1 MTDNDLQGI
10 PRPSQL
16 WKQLSPERKLQA
28 AEAFWGDRN
37 ASVEHAEA
45 IVAIAQRIKFRPK
58 SVISL
63 PVEKKAKHLVAIGG
77 VSELVAARLLVAY
90 HLAHQ
95 RPMMAAFLEALGIA
109 HEDGLINDD
118 EMEAPAAERLE
129 QAAKTLAAAYPAE
142 DVALYLSTLMWQ
154 DPDTWG
160 GLEKVPESRAVA

>member
-1 MTDNDLQGI
+1 MADNEQLAI

-16 WKQLSPERKLQA
+16 WKALSPERKLQA

-58 SVISL
+58 SVITL
-63 PVEKKAKHLVAIGG
+63 PVEKKAKHLIAVGA

-95 RPMMAAFLEALGIA
+95 RPMMGAFLDALGIA
-109 HEDGLINDD
+109 HEEGLINDEQVD
-118 EMEAPAAERLE
+118 APPPERLAE
-129 QAAKTLAAAYPAE
+129 ASKTLAASFPAE

-154 DPDTWG
+154 DPETWG
-160 GLEKVPESRAVA
+160 ALEKVPETQPTA

>member
-1 MTDNDLQGI
+1 MTDHDLQGI

-109 HEDGLINDD
+109 HEDGLINDE

>member
-1 MTDNDLQGI
+1 MGDTEQIDI

-16 WKQLSPERKLQA
+16 WKALSAERKVQA
-28 AEAFWGDRN
+28 AEAFWSDSN

-63 PVEKKAKHLVAIGG
+63 PVDKKARHLIAVGA

-95 RPMMAAFLEALGIA
+95 RPMMGAFLDALGIA
-109 HEDGLINDD
+109 HEEGLINED
-118 EMEAPAAERLE
+118 EVEAPSDERLA
-129 QAAKTLAAAYPAE
+129 QAAKAIAAAYPAD
-142 DVALYLSTLMWQ
+142 DVALYLSTLIWQ

-160 GLEKVPESRAVA
+160 GLNQVPETRAVA